1 MFSKLYNLYG
11 KTTNSNDPR
20 VITPTT
26 IPIFILPPKL
36 DSLSQNTNKHEL
48 NSGKKHIFIKC

>member
-1 MFSKLYNLYG
+1 MFSKLYNFYG
-11 KTTNSNDPR
+11 KPTNSNDPR

-36 DSLSQNTNKHEL
+36 DSLSQSTNKNET
-48 NSGKKHIFIKC
+48 NNGKKETIIF